1 MTVKCWIYLEE
12 FYMQRTEGEKRK
24 VLLIDAKDLVELV
37 CSRHMTDGLGVKKK
51 KK

>member
-1 MTVKCWIYLEE
+1 
-12 FYMQRTEGEKRK
+12 MQRTEGEKRK

-51 KK
+51 KEVILGQISCLQLQV